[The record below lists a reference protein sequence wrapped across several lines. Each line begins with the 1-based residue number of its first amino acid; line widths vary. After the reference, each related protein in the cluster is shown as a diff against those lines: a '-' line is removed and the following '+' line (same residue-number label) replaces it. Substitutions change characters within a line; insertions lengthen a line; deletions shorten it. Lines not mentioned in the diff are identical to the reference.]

1 MIGAAGADRNV
12 DATIRTTERSVFFP
26 RTLGTRLAL
35 TYSGLVLLIMAVLGW
50 SLAGAVRDFYI
61 DQLRA
66 DLMQET
72 TVAGDLLAPILGDE
86 PDAAAVD
93 AVAGHLGEALDVRVT
108 VIGADG
114 TVYGDSERDPATMEN
129 HGGRPEVQAALRTG
143 SGSSTRLSSTLDEP
157 FFYVAKRLEPSN
169 SVVRLGIPLDQINAL
184 VRDVQQRIA
193 IAALVAAAL
202 MTGAGWFVARRI
214 GSALEAIQEQAAL
227 VASGQLDAAVE
238 PAPTQE
244 LGDLGRSFNAMTE
257 QLRETLS
264 ELERVRARLEA
275 TLANLSDGVIIT
287 DARGHIV
294 LANAGATGMLAFHGP
309 AIGEPFVQVARDH
322 ELTDLIA
329 GVLTGTGGVAEKV
342 IRHGR
347 SGKLLQAAATRLDAA
362 NERIGLVVLRD
373 ITELR
378 RLEAVRRDFVAN
390 VSHELRTPLTSIR
403 ALVETLEAGAIDDP
417 EVATDFMARI
427 IAEVDRLAQLVDEL
441 LDLARLEAG
450 RAQLSLERV
459 GPEDLVKRALERMAP
474 QSERAKLTTE
484 FVVEPGTPA
493 IMADRSRID
502 QVLLNLVH
510 NAIKFTPS
518 GGEVTVF
525 AARAGDFVEFR
536 VRDTGLGVSPDDMPR
551 LFERFYKVD
560 KARRSH
566 GTGLGLAIAK
576 HIVQSHGGAIWA
588 EPNPGRGT
596 VFVFTLPIEGP
607 AKTDEASANPRGAST
622 EERVLT

>member
-1 MIGAAGADRNV
+1 M
-12 DATIRTTERSVFFP
+12 
-26 RTLGTRLAL
+26 
-35 TYSGLVLLIMAVLGW
+35 
-50 SLAGAVRDFYI
+50 
-61 DQLRA
+61 
-66 DLMQET
+66 
-72 TVAGDLLAPILGDE
+72 
-86 PDAAAVD
+86 
-93 AVAGHLGEALDVRVT
+93 
-108 VIGADG
+108 
-114 TVYGDSERDPATMEN
+114 
-129 HGGRPEVQAALRTG
+129 
-143 SGSSTRLSSTLDEP
+143 
-157 FFYVAKRLEPSN
+157 
-169 SVVRLGIPLDQINAL
+169 
-184 VRDVQQRIA
+184 
-193 IAALVAAAL
+193 
-202 MTGAGWFVARRI
+202 
-214 GSALEAIQEQAAL
+214 

-294 LANAGATGMLAFHGP
+294 LANDGATGMLAFHGP

-329 GVLTGTGGVAEKV
+329 GVLTGTGGVTEKV

-450 RAQLSLERV
+450 RTQLSLERV
-459 GPEDLVKRALERMAP
+459 GPEDLVRRALERMAP
-474 QSERAKLTTE
+474 QSERANLTTE

-596 VFVFTLPIEGP
+596 VFVFTLPIDGP
-607 AKTDEASANPRGAST
+607 VTADEASANMRGAPT
-622 EERVLT
+622 NEQALT